1 MHGLPWPQVLGSLLN
16 KQLSLSFSLFLHV
29 ETLAKSGSCRF
40 HTRGGSWTFG
50 NMLFQKSKGLSKTKF
65 SRFWDSWS
73 GPAKIRR
80 AGQKNGGRS
89 YPGALVP
96 GPQGCGQQR
105 CIQPKY
111 ETAHLGLAG
120 RLSDDLEL
128 QAAATRLSLL
138 RPPGA
143 TLFCSHRSC
152 HSSRGVRHGETSHA
166 RITGLMAP
174 LAGDLP
180 KGARSASTDALLQRG
195 HCWLR
200 IQRKHSGL
208 TASVRL

>member
-1 MHGLPWPQVLGSLLN
+1 MPNQAVAG
-16 KQLSLSFSLFLHV
+16 F
-29 ETLAKSGSCRF
+29 
-40 HTRGGSWTFG
+40 TRGVGPGPLETCCFKNLKASPKRSS
-50 NMLFQKSKGLSKTKF
+50 LV
-65 SRFWDSWS
+65 WDSWS

-89 YPGALVP
+89 CPGALVP

-143 TLFCSHRSC
+143 TQLCSHRSC
-152 HSSRGVRHGETSHA
+152 RSSRGVRHGETSHA